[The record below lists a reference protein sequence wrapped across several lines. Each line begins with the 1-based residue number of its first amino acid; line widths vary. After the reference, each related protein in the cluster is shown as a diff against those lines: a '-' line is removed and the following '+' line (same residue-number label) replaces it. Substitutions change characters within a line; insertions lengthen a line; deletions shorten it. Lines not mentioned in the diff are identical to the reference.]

1 MICFGHKLSLCDP
14 FTEDRKKVIDEDE
27 QTTKNSNAISEL
39 LASFQIIKTQNI
51 QKCLQQICINTMIRL
66 GGGAPIMI
74 HWNDNFVH
82 YFELFLD
89 RFWSVFRYFLGQY
102 KKDFFS
108 KITFPGYTTFFYY

>member
-51 QKCLQQICINTMIRL
+51 QKCLQQICINDQIGSR
-66 GGGAPIMI
+66 
-74 HWNDNFVH
+74 
-82 YFELFLD
+82 
-89 RFWSVFRYFLGQY
+89 SVNYDPLE
-102 KKDFFS
+102 
-108 KITFPGYTTFFYY
+108 